1 LRKIPTW
8 MTEPRAAG
16 FDLHEPPR
24 FSRRCLKELR
34 HVVDVALSACNAA
47 TTKTVTRRRTTT

>member
-1 LRKIPTW
+1 

-47 TTKTVTRRRTTT
+47 TTKTAARRRRTT